1 MTPFFT
7 QIVMTRDYF
16 FLEKASSFLE
26 VFYTQFFFVYGS
38 FFFIVIM
45 HCLHFFLKGK
55 VREED
60 NFFVTRWTF
69 LSLFW
74 NTKNEKRSSDQAQDF
89 IPMLDGSI
97 IDFVIWF
104 IIIVLGHFSTQNWRC
119 ASCVCKVQSRLKLK
133 LSWFFIPFL
142 VQKVSFFVSF
152 QEEEYSL
159 H

>member
-1 MTPFFT
+1 
-7 QIVMTRDYF
+7 MTRDYF

-69 LSLFW
+69 
-74 NTKNEKRSSDQAQDF
+74 
-89 IPMLDGSI
+89 
-97 IDFVIWF
+97 
-104 IIIVLGHFSTQNWRC
+104 
-119 ASCVCKVQSRLKLK
+119 
-133 LSWFFIPFL
+133 
-142 VQKVSFFVSF
+142 FVSIL
-152 QEEEYSL
+152 EYKE
-159 H
+159 